1 MGRQLPPIAGMDYVA
16 IPGDNPDLSFGVI
29 RRRLKGRTFDT
40 RECVLRRLR
49 PIGGSSPTSEEWVP
63 TCYRL
68 DVLLPPGANDRLRS
82 PKALCDAY
90 EAEAVPSIKDLLI
103 VVTVR
108 SPAPAVALHEIW
120 EEARAFALDF
130 SRTTGTA
137 AILIMHVPALTG
149 RAGRPPHV
157 HIMIPARKLERY
169 GFGEFLPSL
178 ACDDGRHIVEA
189 AWRKWL
195 AAASSVEGGRPASS
209 S

>member
-29 RRRLKGRTFDT
+29 RRRLKGRSFDT
-40 RECVLRRLR
+40 RDCVLRRLR
-49 PIGGSSPTSEEWVP
+49 PIGERSPTSGEWVP

-68 DVLLPPGANDRLRS
+68 DVLLPPGADDRLRS

-90 EAEAVPSIKDLLI
+90 EAEAVPGIKDLLI
-103 VVTVR
+103 VVTLR
-108 SPAPAVALHEIW
+108 FPAPAVALHDIW
-120 EEARAFALDF
+120 EEVRAFALDF
-130 SRTTGTA
+130 GRATGTA
-137 AILIMHVPALTG
+137 CILIMHVPALTG

-178 ACDDGRHIVEA
+178 ACDDGRHIIEA
-189 AWRKWL
+189 AWWNCLR
-195 AAASSVEGGRPASS
+195 AVSPGEG
-209 S
+209 